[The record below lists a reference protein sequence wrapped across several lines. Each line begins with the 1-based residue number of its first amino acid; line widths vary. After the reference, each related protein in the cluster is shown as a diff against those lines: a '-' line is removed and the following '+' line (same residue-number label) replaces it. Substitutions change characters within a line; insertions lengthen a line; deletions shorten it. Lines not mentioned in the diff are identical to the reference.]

1 MRADAHQ
8 KIKPTHLKRI
18 AYLYIRQSTIRQVFE
33 NVESTKRQYALRQHA
48 VTLGWQQDQVVVI
61 DTDLGQSGASA
72 ADREGFQRLVTEVS
86 LGRAGIVLGL
96 EVSRLARNSM
106 DWHRLLEICAL
117 TDTLILDED
126 GVYDPAHFNDR
137 LLLGL
142 KGTMSEAELHVLRAR
157 LQGGILNKARRGE
170 LFVRP
175 PIGFAYDAVGR
186 VVLDP
191 DQQIQ
196 RTIRLV
202 FDTFQRTG
210 SAMATV
216 RDFRN
221 TGVQFPR
228 RIHSGPAQG
237 DVIWGKLEHSHVL
250 RVLHNPRYA
259 GVFVYGR
266 TRTRKGVDGEC
277 RVQRLPREEWH
288 TFLPDSHPAYISW
301 QDYER
306 NLKRLRESA
315 QAMGFE
321 RRKSPPREGPALLQG
336 LIVCGKCGRRMTLR
350 YHVRQAGLCPEYVCQ
365 RKGIENA
372 EPPCQRIPGAEVDRV
387 LSDMLLELVNPV
399 TLDVAL
405 TVQQELQARLDE
417 SDRLRKQ
424 HVERAR
430 YEAELAQRRYM
441 RVDPENRLVADTLEA
456 DWNQKLRGLAEAQ
469 EQYEQR
475 REQDRQV
482 FNEEQRAAIMALAQD
497 FPRLW
502 RDPATEDRDRKR
514 MVRLLVEDVTMLRGE
529 QITLHVRFRGGAA
542 RTVTLPSPLR
552 SWEGWMTDA
561 EVVGKIDQLL
571 NTQTFSEIAA
581 MLNRNGFRSGK
592 GQRFTPRYI
601 ARIQKQ
607 YVLRSR
613 FDRLRALGL
622 LTLNEM
628 ASILSVNPKTVKTW
642 TAHGLLKA
650 HAYTDKPEHLYEPI
664 GPNMPRKAQ
673 GIKLCLRR
681 PAVSL
686 IPQCSKEVQCEA

>member
-1 MRADAHQ
+1 MRTDAHQ
-8 KIKPTHLKRI
+8 KIKPSHLKRT

-48 VTLGWQQDQVVVI
+48 VALGWQQAQIVVI
-61 DTDLGQSGASA
+61 DSDLGQSGASA
-72 ADREGFQRLVTEVS
+72 ADREGFQRLVTEVG

-96 EVSRLARNSM
+96 EVSRLARNST

-157 LQGGILNKARRGE
+157 LQGGILNKACRGE
-170 LFVRP
+170 LFLRP
-175 PIGFAYDAVGR
+175 PIGFAYDAVGQ

-196 RTIRLV
+196 RTIRLL

-221 TGVQFPR
+221 NGVVFPR
-228 RIHSGPAQG
+228 RIHSGPAKG
-237 DVIWGKLEHSHVL
+237 DVIWGRLEHSQVL

-266 TRTRKGVDGEC
+266 TRTRKGVDGKC
-277 RVQRLPREEWH
+277 RVLHLPREEWH
-288 TFLPDSHPAYISW
+288 TFLPESHAAYICW
-301 QDYER
+301 QEYER

-315 QAMGFE
+315 QAIGGE
-321 RRKSPPREGPALLQG
+321 HRKSPPREGPALLQG

-350 YHVRQAGLCPEYVCQ
+350 YHARQAGLCPEYVCQ

-372 EPPCQRIPGAEVDRV
+372 EPSCQRIPGAEVDRV

-399 TLDVAL
+399 ALDVAL
-405 TVQQELQARLDE
+405 MVQEEVQARLDE

-456 DWNQKLRGLAEAQ
+456 DWNQKLRALAEAQ
-469 EQYEQR
+469 EQYERR
-475 REQDRQV
+475 REEDRRV

-514 MVRLLVEDVTMLRGE
+514 MIRLLVEDVTMLRSE

-542 RTVTLPSPLR
+542 RTVTLPNPLR
-552 SWEGWMTDA
+552 SWERWMTDA

-571 NTQTFSEIAA
+571 NTQTFREIAA
-581 MLNRNGFRSGK
+581 TLNRNGFRSGK
-592 GQRFTPRYI
+592 GQHFTPRYI

-607 YVLRSR
+607 YGLRSR
-613 FDRLRALGL
+613 FGRLRALGL

-628 ASILSVNPKTVKTW
+628 ASVLRVNPKTVKIW

-650 HAYTDKPEHLYEPI
+650 HAYTDKPEHLYEPV
-664 GPNMPRKAQ
+664 GLNTPRKAQ
-673 GIKLCLRR
+673 GVKLCLRQ
-681 PAVSL
+681 PTASVL
-686 IPQCSKEVQCEA
+686 PQCSNEVQCEA

>member
-8 KIKPTHLKRI
+8 KIQPAHLKRT
-18 AYLYIRQSTIRQVFE
+18 AYLYIRQSTLRQVFE
-33 NVESTKRQYALRQHA
+33 NIESTKRQYALRQHA
-48 VTLGWQQDQVVVI
+48 IALGWQQDQIVVI

-86 LGRAGIVLGL
+86 LGHAGIVLGL

-142 KGTMSEAELHVLRAR
+142 KGTMSEAELHVLHAR

-170 LFVRP
+170 LFIRP
-175 PIGFAYDAVGR
+175 PIGFAYDAAGR

-196 RTIRLV
+196 RTIRLL

-210 SAMATV
+210 SALATV

-221 TGVQFPR
+221 TGVLFPR
-228 RIHSGPAQG
+228 RIHSGPAKG

-259 GVFVYGR
+259 GVFAYGR

-277 RVQRLPREEWH
+277 RVQHLPREEWH
-288 TFLPDSHPAYISW
+288 TFLPESHPAYISW
-301 QDYER
+301 QQYEQ

-315 QAMGFE
+315 QAIGSE

-336 LIVCGKCGRRMTLR
+336 LIICGKCGRRMTLR
-350 YHVRQAGLCPEYVCQ
+350 YHARQAGLCPEYVCQ

-387 LSDMLLELVNPV
+387 LSDVLLELVNPV
-399 TLDVAL
+399 ALEVAL
-405 TVQQELQARLDE
+405 TVQQEVQARLDE
-417 SDRLRKQ
+417 SDHLRKQ

-456 DWNQKLRGLAEAQ
+456 DWNQKLRALAEAQ

-475 REQDRQV
+475 RQQDRQV
-482 FNEEQRAAIMALAQD
+482 FNEEQRAAIMALVQD

-502 RDPATEDRDRKR
+502 RDPTTEDRDRKR
-514 MVRLLVEDVTMLRGE
+514 IIRLLVEDVTMLRSE

-542 RTVTLPSPLR
+542 RTVTLPNPLR
-552 SWEGWMTDA
+552 SWERWITDA

-571 NTQTFSEIAA
+571 NTQNFSEIAA
-581 MLNRNGFRSGK
+581 TLNRNGFRSGK
-592 GQRFTPRYI
+592 GQSFTPRYI
-601 ARIQKQ
+601 ARIQKR
-607 YVLRSR
+607 YALRSR

-628 ASILSVNPKTVKTW
+628 ASVLCVNPKTVKIW

-664 GPNMPRKAQ
+664 GPDMPRKAQ
-673 GIKLCLRR
+673 GVKLCLRQ
-681 PAVSL
+681 PVASVL
-686 IPQCSKEVQCEA
+686 PQCSKEVQCEA

>member
-8 KIKPTHLKRI
+8 KIKPTHLKRA

-33 NVESTKRQYALRQHA
+33 NVESTKRQYSLRQHA
-48 VTLGWQQDQVVVI
+48 VALGWQQEQIIVI
-61 DTDLGQSGASA
+61 DSDLGQSGASA

-175 PIGFAYDAVGR
+175 PIGFAYDQLGR
-186 VVLDP
+186 VILDP

-196 RTIRLV
+196 RTLRLL

-216 RDFRN
+216 REFRQARM
-221 TGVQFPR
+221 TFPR
-228 RIHSGPAQG
+228 RIQSGPSKG

-259 GVFVYGR
+259 GVFVFGR
-266 TRTRKGVDGEC
+266 SRVRKGVDGDC
-277 RVQRLPREEWH
+277 RVQQLPREEWH
-288 TFLPDSHPAYISW
+288 TFIPDAHPAYISW
-301 QDYER
+301 EDHER

-315 QAMGFE
+315 QAIGFD

-336 LIVCGKCGRRMTLR
+336 LIICGKCGRRMTLR
-350 YHVRQAGLCPEYVCQ
+350 YHARSAGVFPEYMCQ

-372 EPPCQRIPGAEVDRV
+372 EPLCQRIPGADVDRV
-387 LSDMLLELVNPV
+387 ISDMLLEMVNPV
-399 TLDVAL
+399 TLDIAL

-441 RVDPENRLVADTLEA
+441 RVDPENRLVADSLEA
-456 DWNQKLRGLAEAQ
+456 DWNEKLRALSEAQ
-469 EQYEQR
+469 HEYEQR
-475 REQDRQV
+475 REQDRRI
-482 FNEEQRAAIMALAQD
+482 FDAEQRSAILALAHD

-502 RDPATEDRDRKR
+502 KDPCTEDRDRKR
-514 MVRLLVEDVTMLRGE
+514 MIRLLVEDVTMIRGE
-529 QITLHVRFRGGAA
+529 QITLHLRFRGGAHK
-542 RTVTLPSPLR
+542 TVTLPNPLR
-552 SWEGWMTDA
+552 AWETWMTDA
-561 EVVGKIDQLL
+561 EVVNRIDRLL
-571 NTQTFSEIAA
+571 DTQTFSQIAA
-581 MLNRNGFRSGK
+581 MLNGDGFRPGR
-592 GQRFTPRYI
+592 GQRFTARYV
-601 ARIQKQ
+601 ARIQKH
-607 YVLRSR
+607 YSLRPR
-613 FDRLRALGL
+613 FDRLRALGM
-622 LTLNEM
+622 LTLEEM
-628 ASILSVNPKTVKTW
+628 ATTLSVNPKTVKIW
-642 TAHGLLKA
+642 AAHGLLRA
-650 HAYTDKPEHLYEPI
+650 HAYTDKPEHLYEPP
-664 GPNMPRKAQ
+664 GTDAPRKAQ
-673 GIKLCLRR
+673 GRKLAMRRR
-681 PAVSL
+681 PMAVM
-686 IPQCSKEVQCEA
+686 PECSKEVQCEA

>member
-8 KIKPTHLKRI
+8 KVTPTHLKRN
-18 AYLYIRQSTIRQVFE
+18 AYLYIRQSTLRQVFE

-48 VTLGWQQDQVVVI
+48 AALGWSQEQIIVI
-61 DTDLGQSGASA
+61 DSDLGQSGASA

-117 TDTLILDED
+117 ADTLILDED
-126 GVYDPAHFNDR
+126 GIYDPAHFNDR

-170 LFVRP
+170 LFMRP
-175 PIGFAYDAVGR
+175 PIGFAYDALEQLA
-186 VVLDP
+186 LDP

-196 RTIRLV
+196 HTIRML
-202 FDTFQRTG
+202 FDIFQRTG

-216 RDFRN
+216 REFRKN
-221 TGVQFPR
+221 GILFPR
-228 RIHSGPAQG
+228 RIHSGPAKG

-259 GVFVYGR
+259 GVFAYGR
-266 TRTRKGVDGEC
+266 TRTRKNLAGVC
-277 RVQRLPREEWH
+277 RVQQLPREEWH
-288 TFLPDSHPAYISW
+288 TFLPESHPAYISW
-301 QDYER
+301 EEHER
-306 NLKRLRESA
+306 NRKRLRESA
-315 QAMGFE
+315 QAIGSD

-350 YHVRQAGLCPEYVCQ
+350 YHARQAGLCPEYVCQ

-372 EPPCQRIPGAEVDRV
+372 EPLCQRIPGAEIDRV
-387 LSDMLLELVNPV
+387 LADLLLELINPV

-417 SDRLRKQ
+417 TDQLRRQ
-424 HVERAR
+424 QVERAR
-430 YEAELAQRRYM
+430 YEAELAQRRFM

-456 DWNQKLRGLAEAQ
+456 DWNQKLRALSEAQ
-469 EQYEQR
+469 QEYDHR
-475 REQDRQV
+475 RQQDRRV
-482 FNEEQRAAIMALAQD
+482 FDEEQRASILALAQD

-502 RDPATEDRDRKR
+502 RDAATDDRDRKR
-514 MVRLLVEDVTMLRGE
+514 MIRLLVEDVTMLRGQ
-529 QITLHVRFRGGAA
+529 QITLHLRFRGGAE
-542 RTVTLPSPLR
+542 RTISLPNPLR

-561 EVVGKIDQLL
+561 EVVGRIDQLL
-571 NTQTFSEIAA
+571 DTQTFSQIAET
-581 MLNRNGFRSGK
+581 LNNAGFRSGK
-592 GQRFTPRYI
+592 GQRFTSRYI
-601 ARIQKQ
+601 ARIQKR
-607 YVLRSR
+607 YSLRSR
-613 FDRLRALGL
+613 FDRLRTLGL
-622 LTLNEM
+622 LTLDEM
-628 ASILSVNPKTVKTW
+628 ATVLSVNPKTVKIW

-650 HAYTDKPEHLYEPI
+650 QAYTDKPEHLYEPPGAK
-664 GPNMPRKAQ
+664 GPQKAQ
-673 GIKLCLRR
+673 GTKLSLRR
-681 PAVSL
+681 PATSVV
-686 IPQCSKEVQCEA
+686 PECSKEVQCEA

>member
-8 KIKPTHLKRI
+8 KIKPTHLKRT
-18 AYLYIRQSTIRQVFE
+18 AYLYIRQSTLRQVFE

-48 VTLGWQQDQVVVI
+48 VVLGWQQDQIVVI

-72 ADREGFQRLVTEVS
+72 VDRDGFQRLVTEVS

-157 LQGGILNKARRGE
+157 LQGGILNKAGRGE
-170 LFVRP
+170 LFIRP
-175 PIGFAYDAVGR
+175 PIGFAYDAAGR
-186 VVLDP
+186 AVLDP

-196 RTIRLV
+196 RTLRLL

-221 TGVQFPR
+221 TGVLFPR
-228 RIHSGPAQG
+228 HIHSGPG
-237 DVIWGKLEHSHVL
+237 KGNVVWGRLEHSHVL

-266 TRTRKGVDGEC
+266 TRTRKGVDGKC
-277 RVQRLPREEWH
+277 RVQHLPREEWH
-288 TFLPDSHPAYISW
+288 TFLPDSHPGYISW
-301 QDYER
+301 QEYER
-306 NLKRLRESA
+306 NLQRLRESA
-315 QAMGFE
+315 QAIGFE

-350 YHVRQAGLCPEYVCQ
+350 YHARQAGLCPEYVCQ

-372 EPPCQRIPGAEVDRV
+372 EPSCQRIPGAEVDRV

-399 TLDVAL
+399 ALEVAL
-405 TVQQELQARLDE
+405 TVQQELQARIDE

-456 DWNQKLRGLAEAQ
+456 DWNQKLRALAEAQ

-475 REQDRQV
+475 RIQDRQV
-482 FNEEQRAAIMALAQD
+482 FNEEQRAAIMALVQD

-514 MVRLLVEDVTMLRGE
+514 MIRLLVEDVTMLRGE

-542 RTVTLPSPLR
+542 RTVTLPNPLR

-561 EVVGKIDQLL
+561 EVVEKIDQLL

-581 MLNRNGFRSGK
+581 TMNANGFRSGK

-607 YVLRSR
+607 YALRSR
-613 FDRLRALGL
+613 FDRLRTLGL

-628 ASILSVNPKTVKTW
+628 ASFLQVNPKTVKIW
-642 TAHGLLKA
+642 TANGLLKG
-650 HAYTDKPEHLYEPI
+650 HAYTDKPEHLYELV
-664 GPNMPRKAQ
+664 GPDMPRKAP
-673 GIKLCLRR
+673 GVKLGLRR
-681 PAVSL
+681 PTTSVL
-686 IPQCSKEVQCEA
+686 PQCSKEVHCEA